1 MLLVIVAKES
11 KYRLGNEAG
20 VARDGCGQLECKG
33 EELSSPQDQTTKIKS
48 ISVVHLGIGRERGG
62 REGGRGGRCVQCVTS
77 EGVIGRMV
85 RLARSMLLTQYTVC
99 HKRNY

>member
-33 EELSSPQDQTTKIKS
+33 EELSSPQDQTTQIKS
-48 ISVVHLGIGRERGG
+48 ISVVHLGIGRGG
-62 REGGRGGRCVQCVTS
+62 EGGRCVQCVTS
-77 EGVIGRMV
+77 DGV
-85 RLARSMLLTQYTVC
+85 
-99 HKRNY
+99 